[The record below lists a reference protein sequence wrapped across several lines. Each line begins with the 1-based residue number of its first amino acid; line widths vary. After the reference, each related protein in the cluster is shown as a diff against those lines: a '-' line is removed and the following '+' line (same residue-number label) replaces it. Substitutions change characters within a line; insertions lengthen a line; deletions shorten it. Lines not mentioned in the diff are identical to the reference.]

1 MPQFCPTPFF
11 EGYITAACLII
22 AIGPQNLFLLRQSIQ
37 KNYAYT
43 TAFALAFTDAFLIL
57 LGVNGVGEIFSSSE
71 TLLFLAKWGGALFL
85 FYYGYRSMRSAF
97 TSHQVNLNEQGPKKP
112 SLKES
117 LLLVLALS
125 FLNPHAYLDTVVLLG
140 SISCN
145 FPDLERPFFALGGI
159 LASLSWFCFLAFSGS
174 LLRPFFEKPIAW
186 KVLDSITAV
195 FLWLIAF
202 AILLHKH

>member
-1 MPQFCPTPFF
+1 MSQFCPTPFF
-11 EGYITAACLII
+11 EGYITAICLII

-43 TAFALAFTDAFLIL
+43 TAMTLALTDAVLIL
-57 LGVNGVGEIFSSSE
+57 LGVNGVGEIFSSNE
-71 TLLFLAKWGGALFL
+71 MLLFLAKWGGALFL

-97 TSHQVNLNEQGPKKP
+97 ATHQVKLGEQNPSKP

-117 LLLVLALS
+117 LLFVFALS

-186 KVLDSITAV
+186 KILDCITTIL
-195 FLWLIAF
+195 LWAIAF